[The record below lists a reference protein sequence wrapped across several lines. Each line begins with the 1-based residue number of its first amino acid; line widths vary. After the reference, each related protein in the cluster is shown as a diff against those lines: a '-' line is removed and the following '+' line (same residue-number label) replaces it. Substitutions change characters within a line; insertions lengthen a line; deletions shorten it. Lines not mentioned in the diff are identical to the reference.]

1 MKRVVE
7 GGSKRPVV
15 RRRSFTREFRRLVV
29 KETLAPGAS
38 VSALALKHRLNTNMV
53 FTWRRR
59 YLRELA
65 GVQSVNLLPVTI
77 DSSEATVPVATPEP
91 IPTKPSAHN
100 SSSPGSIE
108 IEAYG
113 ACIRLKGAVDTEAL
127 RAVLEALSGR

>member
-7 GGSKRPVV
+7 GGGKRTVV
-15 RRRSFTREFRRLVV
+15 RRRSFTEEFRRLVV

-38 VSALALKHRLNTNMV
+38 VSAVALKHRLNTNLL

-65 GVQSVNLLPVTI
+65 SVQSVNLLPVRI
-77 DSSEATVPVATPEP
+77 EPSEATVSVSRREP
-91 IPTKPSAHN
+91 LPTNQCAHN
-100 SSSPGSIE
+100 SSPAGYIE

-113 ACIRLKGAVDTEAL
+113 ACIRLQGAVDVTAL
-127 RAVLEALSGR
+127 RAVLDVLSCR